1 MIPLTQLF
9 LYLSKTASGIAFH
22 QDATPNNGKESNSTS
37 ENTYVVSLSLGA
49 AMMFQQ
55 ASWHG
60 KLKDAMNL
68 GLCLPVWPPHTFTS

>member
-55 ASWHG
+55 AS
-60 KLKDAMNL
+60 
-68 GLCLPVWPPHTFTS
+68 